1 MSYMKRFAGLV
12 CAVAAIVF
20 FASCSKDKESG
31 SLSFNSP
38 AVFLSVGQ
46 TVTVGFKSVNLQNLS
61 VTNKPTGWSEPTIDV
76 AAQTLTITAPASFE
90 DDEVKTGSLVLAG
103 TPKGGSSVSATLFVG
118 VVSSI
123 TLDEGDRRGAANS
136 YIVNKP
142 EHNYLF
148 DAMHKGDGKTS
159 LATASVDVV
168 WQSKSGLIQYTELRD
183 GKVSFYVGADSDD
196 DEKIKEGNAVIGAY
210 DAGGTL
216 IWSWHIWAV
225 NYDPEKEENQFWPRS
240 SYIMM
245 NRNLGALA
253 NDNSTKENI
262 LASYGLYY
270 QWGRK
275 DPFIGPSSYNAA
287 NGASASMYN
296 GGGSRVYMKT
306 EVSSADAGT
315 MDYAVQ
321 NPLTF
326 IVGASGS
333 EYDWLWSA
341 HSDDLWD
348 DDAKTVNDPCPY
360 GWRVAPAEAFGTL
373 RIVQTPG
380 LEDADKF
387 GWVLDD
393 PYAGGNPS
401 LFIGAGRRIYRHI
414 QEDDTQGGG
423 SIQNFYPTP
432 IPDKQ
437 VRSSALYNQPWVGYY
452 WTTGTAAGT
461 KSSAFYFWFVKADP
475 AKSGIEN
482 DTPQYRANGMQVRCV
497 KAE

>member
-31 SLSFNSP
+31 SLSFDSP
-38 AVFLSVGQ
+38 AVFLSAGQ

-76 AAQTLTITAPASFE
+76 AAQTLTITAPGSFD
-90 DDEVKTGSLVLAG
+90 DDEVKTGSVVLAG
-103 TPKGGSSVSATLFVG
+103 SPKGGSSVSATLFVG
-118 VVSSI
+118 VVNGEDLS
-123 TLDEGDRRGAANS
+123 EKPANS
-136 YIVNKP
+136 YIVNTP
-142 EHNYLF
+142 ETNYLIS
-148 DAMHKGDGKTS
+148 AMHRGDVMAV
-159 LATASVDVV
+159 LPASVDVV
-168 WQSKSGLIQYTELRD
+168 WQSKSGLIQYTELRED

-196 DEKIKEGNAVIGAY
+196 EEKIKEGNAVIGAY
-210 DAGGTL
+210 DAGGTM
-216 IWSWHIWAV
+216 IWSWHIWAT
-225 NYDPEKEENQFWPRS
+225 NYDPDTAENQLAFNG
-240 SYIMM
+240 YTMM

-253 NDNSTKENI
+253 NDNSTTDKI

-275 DPFIGPSSYNAA
+275 DPFIGPASYNAA

-315 MDYAVQ
+315 MDYAVR

-326 IVGASGS
+326 IVGVSDS

-341 HSDDLWD
+341 HSDGLWSD
-348 DDAKTVNDPCPY
+348 TKTVNDPCPY
-360 GWRVAPAEAFGTL
+360 GWRVAPSVAFDNLFIQNTPEAG
-373 RIVQTPG
+373 
-380 LEDADKF
+380 DADKF
-387 GWVLDD
+387 GWTLYG
-393 PYAGGNPS
+393 PQSGPS
-401 LFIGAGRRIYRHI
+401 FFIGAGRRIYRHI

-432 IPDKQ
+432 IDKQ

-452 WTTGTAAGT
+452 WTTGTAAET
-461 KSSAFYFWFVKADP
+461 KSSALYFWFDKSNP
-475 AKSGIEN
+475 ANSSLEN
-482 DTPQYRANGMQVRCV
+482 NTLQYRANGMQVRCV
-497 KAE
+497 KVN

>member
-1 MSYMKRFAGLV
+1 MNYMKRFAGLV

-31 SLSFNSP
+31 SLSFDSP
-38 AVFLSVGQ
+38 AVFLSAGQ

-76 AAQTLTITAPASFE
+76 AAQTLTITAPGSFD
-90 DDEVKTGSLVLAG
+90 DDEVKTGSVVLAG
-103 TPKGGSSVSATLFVG
+103 SPKGGSSVSATLFVG
-118 VVSSI
+118 VVDSKDMSA
-123 TLDEGDRRGAANS
+123 EPANS

-142 EHNYLF
+142 ECNYLF

-196 DEKIKEGNAVIGAY
+196 EEKIKEGNAVIGAY
-210 DAGGTL
+210 DAGGTM

-225 NYDPEKEENQFWPRS
+225 NYDPDTAENQLAFNG
-240 SYIMM
+240 YTMM

-253 NDNSTKENI
+253 NDNSTAEKI

-275 DPFIGPSSYNAA
+275 DPFIGPASYNAA

-296 GGGSRVYMKT
+296 GGGSRVYLKT

-315 MDYAVQ
+315 MDYAVR

-326 IVGASGS
+326 IVGVSDS

-341 HSDDLWD
+341 HSDGLWSD
-348 DDAKTVNDPCPY
+348 TKTVNDPCPY
-360 GWRVAPAEAFGTL
+360 GWRVAPSVAFDNLFIQNTPEAG
-373 RIVQTPG
+373 
-380 LEDADKF
+380 DADKF
-387 GWVLDD
+387 GWTLYG
-393 PYAGGNPS
+393 PQSGPS

-432 IPDKQ
+432 IDKQ

-461 KSSAFYFWFVKADP
+461 KSSALYFWFDKSNP
-475 AKSGIEN
+475 ANSSLEN
-482 DTPQYRANGMQVRCV
+482 NTPQYRANGMQVRCV
-497 KAE
+497 KAN

>member
-38 AVFLSVGQ
+38 AVFLSAGQ
-46 TVTVGFKSVNLQNLS
+46 TATVGFKSVNLQNLS
-61 VTNKPTGWSEPTIDV
+61 VTNKPTGWADPTIDV
-76 AAQTLTITAPASFE
+76 AAQTLTITAPASFD

-118 VVSSI
+118 VVESEDLS
-123 TLDEGDRRGAANS
+123 GKPANS
-136 YIVNKP
+136 YVVSKP

-148 DAMHKGDGKTS
+148 DAMHKGDGTSS

-196 DEKIKEGNAVIGAY
+196 EEKIKEGNAVIGAY
-210 DAGGTL
+210 DAGGTM

-225 NYDPEKEENQFWPRS
+225 NYDPEAAVVNFGLYQ
-240 SYIMM
+240 MM
-245 NRNLGALA
+245 TRNLGALA
-253 NDNSTKENI
+253 NDNSTTDKI

-275 DPFIGPSSYNAA
+275 DPFIGPASYNAA

-296 GGGSRVYMKT
+296 GGGSRVYLKT
-306 EVSSADAGT
+306 EVSSAEAGT
-315 MDYAVQ
+315 MDYAVR

-326 IVGASGS
+326 IVGVAGS

-341 HSDDLWD
+341 HSDALWPETQ
-348 DDAKTVNDPCPY
+348 KSVHDPCPY
-360 GWRVAPAEAFGTL
+360 GWRVAPAAAFDRL
-373 RIVQTPG
+373 YIANTPSA
-380 LEDADKF
+380 EYADKF
-387 GWVLDD
+387 GWTLAD
-393 PYAGGNPS
+393 PDGKGAS
-401 LFIGAGRRIYRHI
+401 LFIGAGRRIYRHT
-414 QEDDTQGGG
+414 QENDTQGGG

-432 IPDKQ
+432 IPDTQ

-452 WTTGTAAGT
+452 WTAAASGTQ
-461 KSSAFYFWFVKADP
+461 SSAFYFWFD
-475 AKSGIEN
+475 KSAPEN
-482 DTPQYRANGMQVRCV
+482 SGVTHNTPQYRANGMQVRCV
-497 KAE
+497 KAN

>member
-1 MSYMKRFAGLV
+1 MNYMKRFAGLV

-31 SLSFNSP
+31 SLSFDSP
-38 AVFLSVGQ
+38 AVFLSAGQ

-76 AAQTLTITAPASFE
+76 AAQTLTITAPGSFD
-90 DDEVKTGSLVLAG
+90 DDEVKTGSVVLAG
-103 TPKGGSSVSATLFVG
+103 SPKGGSSVSATLFVG
-118 VVSSI
+118 VVGSKDMSA
-123 TLDEGDRRGAANS
+123 EPANS
-136 YIVNKP
+136 YIVNTP
-142 EHNYLF
+142 DMNYLF

-196 DEKIKEGNAVIGAY
+196 DKKIKEGNAVIGAY

-225 NYDPEKEENQFWPRS
+225 NYDPEKPENQVFPGQT
-240 SYIMM
+240 MM

-253 NDNSTKENI
+253 NDNSTQENI

-306 EVSSADAGT
+306 EVSSAEAGT
-315 MDYAVQ
+315 MDYAVR

-326 IVGASGS
+326 IVGVSGS

-341 HSDDLWD
+341 HSDDLWGD
-348 DDAKTVNDPCPY
+348 TKTVNDPCPY
-360 GWRVAPAEAFGTL
+360 GWRVAPSAAYDNLLISNTPEAG
-373 RIVQTPG
+373 
-380 LEDADKF
+380 DADKF
-387 GWVLDD
+387 GWTLDR
-393 PYAGGNPS
+393 PGVVPS
-401 LFIGAGRRIYRHI
+401 LFIGAGRRIYRHT
-414 QEDDTQGGG
+414 QENDTKGGG

-432 IPDKQ
+432 IDKQ

-461 KSSAFYFWFVKADP
+461 KSSAFYFWFDKADP
-475 AKSGIEN
+475 ANSGVEN
-482 DTPQYRANGMQVRCV
+482 NTPQYRANGMQVRCV
-497 KAE
+497 KVE

>member
-1 MSYMKRFAGLV
+1 MNYMKRFAGLV

-38 AVFLSVGQ
+38 AVFLSAGQ
-46 TVTVGFKSVNLQNLS
+46 TATVGFKSVNLQNLS
-61 VTNKPTGWSEPTIDV
+61 VTNKPTGWADPTIDV
-76 AAQTLTITAPASFE
+76 AAQTLTITAPATFD

-118 VVSSI
+118 VVESEDLS
-123 TLDEGDRRGAANS
+123 GKPANS
-136 YIVNKP
+136 YIVSKP
-142 EHNYLF
+142 DHNYLIS
-148 DAMHKGDGKTS
+148 AMHRGDIMAV
-159 LATASVDVV
+159 LPASVDVV
-168 WQSKSGLIQYTELRD
+168 WQSKSGLIQYTELRED

-196 DEKIKEGNAVIGAY
+196 EKKIKEGNAVIGAY

-225 NYDPEKEENQFWPRS
+225 NYDPEKTENQVVFNG
-240 SYIMM
+240 YAMM

-253 NDNSTKENI
+253 NDNSTAEKI

-306 EVSSADAGT
+306 EVSSAEAGT
-315 MDYAVQ
+315 MDYAVR

-326 IVGASGS
+326 IVGVSGS

-341 HSDDLWD
+341 HSDDLWGD
-348 DDAKTVNDPCPY
+348 TKTVNDPCPY
-360 GWRVAPAEAFGTL
+360 GWRVAPAAAFNDL
-373 RIVQTPG
+373 SIVGAPAAG
-380 LEDADKF
+380 DADKF
-387 GWVLDD
+387 GWTL
-393 PYAGGNPS
+393 GENGNES
-401 LFIGAGRRIYRHI
+401 LFIGAGRRIYRHT
-414 QEDDTQGGG
+414 QENDTKGGG

-432 IPDKQ
+432 IPDTQ

-452 WTTGTAAGT
+452 WTAAASGTQ
-461 KSSAFYFWFVKADP
+461 SSAFYFWFD
-475 AKSGIEN
+475 KSAPEN
-482 DTPQYRANGMQVRCV
+482 SGVTHNTPQYRANGMQVRCV
-497 KAE
+497 KAN

>member
-12 CAVAAIVF
+12 CAVAAIAF

-38 AVFLSVGQ
+38 AVFLSAGQ

-76 AAQTLTITAPASFE
+76 AAQTLTITAPASFD
-90 DDEVKTGSLVLAG
+90 DDEVKTGSVVLAG
-103 TPKGGSSVSATLFVG
+103 SPKGGSSVSATLFVG
-118 VVSSI
+118 VVNGEDLS
-123 TLDEGDRRGAANS
+123 EKPANS
-136 YIVNKP
+136 YIVNTP
-142 EHNYLF
+142 ETNYLIS
-148 DAMHKGDGKTS
+148 AMHRGDVMAV
-159 LATASVDVV
+159 LPASVDVV
-168 WQSKSGLIQYTELRD
+168 WQSKLGLIQYTELRED

-216 IWSWHIWAV
+216 MWSWHIWAT
-225 NYDPEKEENQFWPRS
+225 NYDPEIADNQVVFNG
-240 SYIMM
+240 YTIM

-253 NDNSTKENI
+253 NDNSTAEKI

-287 NGASASMYN
+287 NGSSASMYN

-315 MDYAVQ
+315 MDYAVR

-326 IVGASGS
+326 IVGVSDS

-341 HSDDLWD
+341 HSDDLWSD
-348 DDAKTVNDPCPY
+348 TKTVNDPCPY
-360 GWRVAPAEAFGTL
+360 GWRVAPSAAFDNLFIQNTPEAG
-373 RIVQTPG
+373 
-380 LEDADKF
+380 DADKF
-387 GWVLDD
+387 GWTLYG
-393 PYAGGNPS
+393 PQSGPS

-432 IPDKQ
+432 IDKQ

-452 WTTGTAAGT
+452 WTTAAAAGT
-461 KSSAFYFWFVKADP
+461 KSSALYFWFDKSNP
-475 AKSGIEN
+475 ANSSLEN
-482 DTPQYRANGMQVRCV
+482 NTPQYRANGMQVRCV
-497 KAE
+497 QVE

>member
-1 MSYMKRFAGLV
+1 MNYMKRFAGLV

-31 SLSFNSP
+31 SLSFDSP
-38 AVFLSVGQ
+38 AVFLSAGQ

-76 AAQTLTITAPASFE
+76 AAQTLTITAPGSFD
-90 DDEVKTGSLVLAG
+90 DDEVKTGSVVLAG
-103 TPKGGSSVSATLFVG
+103 SPKGGSSVSATLFVG
-118 VVSSI
+118 VVDSKDMSA
-123 TLDEGDRRGAANS
+123 EPANS

-142 EHNYLF
+142 ECNYLF

-196 DEKIKEGNAVIGAY
+196 EEKIKEGNAVIGAY
-210 DAGGTL
+210 DAGGTM

-225 NYDPEKEENQFWPRS
+225 NYDPDTAENQLAFNG
-240 SYIMM
+240 YTMM

-253 NDNSTKENI
+253 NDNSTVEKI

-275 DPFIGPSSYNAA
+275 DPFIGPASYNAA

-296 GGGSRVYMKT
+296 GGGSRVYLKT

-315 MDYAVQ
+315 MDYAVR

-326 IVGASGS
+326 IVGVSDS

-341 HSDDLWD
+341 HSDALWSQTQ
-348 DDAKTVNDPCPY
+348 KSVNDPCPY
-360 GWRVAPAEAFGTL
+360 GWRVAPAAAFDNLFIQNTPEAG
-373 RIVQTPG
+373 
-380 LEDADKF
+380 DADKF
-387 GWVLDD
+387 GWTLYG
-393 PYAGGNPS
+393 PQSGPS

-432 IPDKQ
+432 IDKQ

-461 KSSAFYFWFVKADP
+461 KSSALYFWFDKSNP
-475 AKSGIEN
+475 ANSSLEN
-482 DTPQYRANGMQVRCV
+482 NTPQYRANGMQVRCV
-497 KAE
+497 KVN

>member
-1 MSYMKRFAGLV
+1 
-12 CAVAAIVF
+12 
-20 FASCSKDKESG
+20 
-31 SLSFNSP
+31 
-38 AVFLSVGQ
+38 
-46 TVTVGFKSVNLQNLS
+46 
-61 VTNKPTGWSEPTIDV
+61 
-76 AAQTLTITAPASFE
+76 
-90 DDEVKTGSLVLAG
+90 
-103 TPKGGSSVSATLFVG
+103 
-118 VVSSI
+118 
-123 TLDEGDRRGAANS
+123 
-136 YIVNKP
+136 
-142 EHNYLF
+142 
-148 DAMHKGDGKTS
+148 MHKGDGKTS

-216 IWSWHIWAV
+216 IWSWHIWATDY
-225 NYDPEKEENQFWPRS
+225 NPSAANAGTTALFNGYM
-240 SYIMM
+240 MM
-245 NRNLGALA
+245 NRNLGALD
-253 NDNSTKENI
+253 NDNSTTEKI

-287 NGASASMYN
+287 NGSSASMYN

-315 MDYAVQ
+315 MDYVVR

-326 IVGASGS
+326 IVGVSDS

-341 HSDDLWD
+341 HSDDLWSD
-348 DDAKTVNDPCPY
+348 TKTVNDPCPY
-360 GWRVAPAEAFGTL
+360 GWRVAPSAAYDHLSIQNTPEAG
-373 RIVQTPG
+373 
-380 LEDADKF
+380 DADKF
-387 GWVLDD
+387 GWTLYG
-393 PYAGGNPS
+393 PQSGPS

-461 KSSAFYFWFVKADP
+461 KSSALYFWFDKSNP
-475 AKSGIEN
+475 ANSSLEN
-482 DTPQYRANGMQVRCV
+482 NTPQYRANGMQVRCV
-497 KAE
+497 QVE

>member
-1 MSYMKRFAGLV
+1 MNYMKRFAGLV

-38 AVFLSVGQ
+38 AVFLSAGQ
-46 TVTVGFKSVNLQNLS
+46 TATVGFKSVNLQNLS
-61 VTNKPTGWSEPTIDV
+61 VTNKPTGWADPTIDA
-76 AAQTLTITAPASFE
+76 AAQTLTITAPATFD

-118 VVSSI
+118 VVESEDLS
-123 TLDEGDRRGAANS
+123 GKPANS
-136 YIVNKP
+136 YIVSKP
-142 EHNYLF
+142 DHNYLIS
-148 DAMHKGDGKTS
+148 AMHRGDIMAV
-159 LATASVDVV
+159 LPASVDVV
-168 WQSKSGLIQYTELRD
+168 WQSKSGLIQYTELRED

-196 DEKIKEGNAVIGAY
+196 EEKIKEGNAVIGAY
-210 DAGGTL
+210 DAGGTM

-225 NYDPEKEENQFWPRS
+225 NYDPEASVVNFNGYE
-240 SYIMM
+240 MM
-245 NRNLGALA
+245 DRNLGALA
-253 NDNSTKENI
+253 NDNSTADKI

-275 DPFIGPSSYNAA
+275 DPFIGPASYNAA

-315 MDYAVQ
+315 MDYAVR

-326 IVGASGS
+326 IVGVAGS

-341 HSDDLWD
+341 HSDALWSQTQ
-348 DDAKTVNDPCPY
+348 KSVNDPCPY
-360 GWRVAPAEAFGTL
+360 GWRVAPATAFDRL
-373 RIVQTPG
+373 VIDNIPSA
-380 LEDADKF
+380 EYADKF
-387 GWVLDD
+387 GWTLAD
-393 PYAGGNPS
+393 PDYGTSS
-401 LFIGAGRRIYRHI
+401 LFIGAGRRIYRHT
-414 QEDDTQGGG
+414 QENDTQGGG

-432 IPDKQ
+432 IDKQ

-452 WTTGTAAGT
+452 WTAAASGTQ
-461 KSSAFYFWFVKADP
+461 SSAFYFWFD
-475 AKSGIEN
+475 KSAPEN
-482 DTPQYRANGMQVRCV
+482 SGVTRNTLQYRANGMQVRCV
-497 KAE
+497 KVN

>member
-12 CAVAAIVF
+12 CAVAAIAF

-38 AVFLSVGQ
+38 AVFLSAGQ

-76 AAQTLTITAPASFE
+76 AAQTLTITAPGSFD
-90 DDEVKTGSLVLAG
+90 DDEVKTGSVVLAG
-103 TPKGGSSVSATLFVG
+103 SPKGGSSVSATLFVG
-118 VVSSI
+118 VVNGEDLS
-123 TLDEGDRRGAANS
+123 EKPANS

-142 EHNYLF
+142 ETNYLIS
-148 DAMHKGDGKTS
+148 AMHRGDVMAV
-159 LATASVDVV
+159 LPASVDVV
-168 WQSKSGLIQYTELRD
+168 WQSKSGLIQYTELRED

-216 IWSWHIWAV
+216 MWSWHIWAT
-225 NYDPEKEENQFWPRS
+225 NYDPEIADNQVVFNG
-240 SYIMM
+240 YTIM

-253 NDNSTKENI
+253 NDNSTAEKI

-287 NGASASMYN
+287 NGSSASMYN

-315 MDYAVQ
+315 MDYAVR

-326 IVGASGS
+326 IVGVSDS

-341 HSDDLWD
+341 HSDDLWSD
-348 DDAKTVNDPCPY
+348 TKTVNDPCPY
-360 GWRVAPAEAFGTL
+360 GWRVAPSAAFDNLFIQNTPEAG
-373 RIVQTPG
+373 
-380 LEDADKF
+380 DADKF
-387 GWVLDD
+387 GWTLYG
-393 PYAGGNPS
+393 PQSGPS

-432 IPDKQ
+432 IDKQ

-452 WTTGTAAGT
+452 WTTAAAAGT
-461 KSSAFYFWFVKADP
+461 KSSALYFWFD
-475 AKSGIEN
+475 KSNPVNSSLEN
-482 DTPQYRANGMQVRCV
+482 NTPQYRANGMQVRCV
-497 KAE
+497 QVE

>member
-38 AVFLSVGQ
+38 AVFLSAGQ

-61 VTNKPTGWSEPTIDV
+61 VTNKPTGWADPTIDV
-76 AAQTLTITAPASFE
+76 AAQTLTITAPATFD

-118 VVSSI
+118 VVESEDLS
-123 TLDEGDRRGAANS
+123 GKPANS
-136 YIVNKP
+136 YIVSKP
-142 EHNYLF
+142 DHNYLIS
-148 DAMHKGDGKTS
+148 AMHRGDIMAV
-159 LATASVDVV
+159 LPASVDVV
-168 WQSKSGLIQYTELRD
+168 WQSKSGLIQYTELRED

-196 DEKIKEGNAVIGAY
+196 ETKIKEGNAVIGAY
-210 DAGGTL
+210 DAGGAL

-225 NYDPEKEENQFWPRS
+225 NYDPEKTENQVVFNG
-240 SYIMM
+240 YAMM

-253 NDNSTKENI
+253 NDNSTAEKI

-306 EVSSADAGT
+306 EVSSAEAGT
-315 MDYAVQ
+315 MDYAVR

-326 IVGASGS
+326 IVGVSGS

-341 HSDDLWD
+341 HSDDLWGD
-348 DDAKTVNDPCPY
+348 TKTVNDPCPY
-360 GWRVAPAEAFGTL
+360 GWRVAPAAAFSSL
-373 RIVQTPG
+373 AIYEIPG

-387 GWVLDD
+387 GWTLAHPDL
-393 PYAGGNPS
+393 GSNS
-401 LFIGAGRRIYRHI
+401 LFIGAGRRIYRHT
-414 QEDDTQGGG
+414 QENDTQGGG

-432 IPDKQ
+432 IDKQ

-452 WTTGTAAGT
+452 WTTGTVAGT
-461 KSSAFYFWFVKADP
+461 QSSAFYFWFDKADP
-475 AKSGIEN
+475 ANSGVQN
-482 DTPQYRANGMQVRCV
+482 NTPQRRANGMQVRCV
-497 KAE
+497 KVE

>member
-1 MSYMKRFAGLV
+1 MNYMKRFAGLV

-31 SLSFNSP
+31 SLSFDSP
-38 AVFLSVGQ
+38 AVFLSAGQ

-76 AAQTLTITAPASFE
+76 AAQTLTITAPGSFD
-90 DDEVKTGSLVLAG
+90 DDEVKTGSVVLAG
-103 TPKGGSSVSATLFVG
+103 SPKGGSSVSATLFVG
-118 VVSSI
+118 VVDSKDMSA
-123 TLDEGDRRGAANS
+123 EPANS

-142 EHNYLF
+142 ECNYLF
-148 DAMHKGDGKTS
+148 DAMHKGDGTSS

-196 DEKIKEGNAVIGAY
+196 EEKIKEGNAVIGAY
-210 DAGGTL
+210 DAGGTM

-225 NYDPEKEENQFWPRS
+225 NYDPDTVENQLAFNG
-240 SYIMM
+240 YTMM

-253 NDNSTKENI
+253 NDNSTAEKI

-275 DPFIGPSSYNAA
+275 DPFIGPASYNAA

-296 GGGSRVYMKT
+296 GGGSRVYLKT

-315 MDYAVQ
+315 MDYAVR

-326 IVGASGS
+326 IVGVSDS

-341 HSDDLWD
+341 HSDDLWSD
-348 DDAKTVNDPCPY
+348 TKTVNDPCPY
-360 GWRVAPAEAFGTL
+360 GWRVAPSVAFDNLFIQNTPEAG
-373 RIVQTPG
+373 
-380 LEDADKF
+380 DADKF
-387 GWVLDD
+387 GWTLYG
-393 PYAGGNPS
+393 PQSGPS

-432 IPDKQ
+432 IDKQ

-461 KSSAFYFWFVKADP
+461 KSSALYFWFDKSNP
-475 AKSGIEN
+475 ANSSLEN
-482 DTPQYRANGMQVRCV
+482 NTPQYRANGMQVRCV
-497 KAE
+497 KAN

>member
-1 MSYMKRFAGLV
+1 MNYMKRFAGLV
-12 CAVAAIVF
+12 CAVAAIAF

-38 AVFLSVGQ
+38 AVFLSAGQ

-76 AAQTLTITAPASFE
+76 AAQTLTITAPASFV
-90 DDEVKTGSLVLAG
+90 DDEVKTGSVVLAG
-103 TPKGGSSVSATLFVG
+103 SPKGGSSVSATLFVG
-118 VVSSI
+118 VVNGEDLS
-123 TLDEGDRRGAANS
+123 EKPANS
-136 YIVNKP
+136 YIVNTP
-142 EHNYLF
+142 ETNYLIS
-148 DAMHKGDGKTS
+148 AMHRGDVMAV
-159 LATASVDVV
+159 LPASVDVV
-168 WQSKSGLIQYTELRD
+168 WQSKSGLIQYTELRED

-216 IWSWHIWAV
+216 MWSWHIWAT
-225 NYDPEKEENQFWPRS
+225 NYDPEIADNQVVFNG
-240 SYIMM
+240 YTIM

-253 NDNSTKENI
+253 NDNSTAEKI

-287 NGASASMYN
+287 NGSSASMYN

-315 MDYAVQ
+315 MDYAVR

-326 IVGASGS
+326 IVGVSDS

-341 HSDDLWD
+341 HSDDLWSD
-348 DDAKTVNDPCPY
+348 TKTVNDPCPY
-360 GWRVAPAEAFGTL
+360 GWRVAPSAAFDNLFIQNTPEAG
-373 RIVQTPG
+373 
-380 LEDADKF
+380 DADKF
-387 GWVLDD
+387 GWTLYG
-393 PYAGGNPS
+393 PQSGPS

-432 IPDKQ
+432 IDKQ

-452 WTTGTAAGT
+452 WTTAAAAGT
-461 KSSAFYFWFVKADP
+461 KSSALYFWFDKSNP
-475 AKSGIEN
+475 ANSSLEN
-482 DTPQYRANGMQVRCV
+482 NTPQYRANGMQVRCV
-497 KAE
+497 QVE

>member
-1 MSYMKRFAGLV
+1 MNYMKRFAGLV

-31 SLSFNSP
+31 SLSFDSP
-38 AVFLSVGQ
+38 AVFLSAGQ

-76 AAQTLTITAPASFE
+76 AAQTLTITAPGSFD
-90 DDEVKTGSLVLAG
+90 DDEVKTGSVVLAG
-103 TPKGGSSVSATLFVG
+103 SPKGGSSVSATLFVG
-118 VVSSI
+118 VVDSKDMSA
-123 TLDEGDRRGAANS
+123 EPANS

-142 EHNYLF
+142 ECNYLF
-148 DAMHKGDGKTS
+148 DAMHKGDGKIS

-196 DEKIKEGNAVIGAY
+196 EEKIKEGNAVIGAY
-210 DAGGTL
+210 DAGGTM

-225 NYDPEKEENQFWPRS
+225 NYDPDTAENQLTFNG
-240 SYIMM
+240 YTMM

-253 NDNSTKENI
+253 NDNSTTDKI

-296 GGGSRVYMKT
+296 GGGSRVYLKT

-315 MDYAVQ
+315 MDYAVR

-326 IVGASGS
+326 IVGVSDS

-341 HSDDLWD
+341 HSDDLWSD
-348 DDAKTVNDPCPY
+348 TKTVNDPCPY
-360 GWRVAPAEAFGTL
+360 GWRVAPSVAFDNLFIQNTPEAG
-373 RIVQTPG
+373 
-380 LEDADKF
+380 DADKF
-387 GWVLDD
+387 GWTLYG
-393 PYAGGNPS
+393 PQSGPS

-432 IPDKQ
+432 IDKQ

-461 KSSAFYFWFVKADP
+461 KSSALYFWFDKSNP
-475 AKSGIEN
+475 ANSSLEN
-482 DTPQYRANGMQVRCV
+482 NTPQYRANGMQVRCV
-497 KAE
+497 KAN

>member
-38 AVFLSVGQ
+38 AVFLSAGQ

-61 VTNKPTGWSEPTIDV
+61 VTNKPTGWAEPTIDV
-76 AAQTLTITAPASFE
+76 AAQTLTITAPATFD
-90 DDEVKTGSLVLAG
+90 DDEVKTGSLVLVG

-118 VVSSI
+118 VVGSKDMSA
-123 TLDEGDRRGAANS
+123 EPANS
-136 YIVNKP
+136 YIVNTP
-142 EHNYLF
+142 DMNYLF

-196 DEKIKEGNAVIGAY
+196 DKKIKEGNAVIGAY

-225 NYDPEKEENQFWPRS
+225 NYDPEKPENQVFPGQT
-240 SYIMM
+240 MM

-253 NDNSTKENI
+253 NDNSTQENI

-306 EVSSADAGT
+306 EVSSAEAGT
-315 MDYAVQ
+315 MDYAVR

-326 IVGASGS
+326 IVGVSGS

-341 HSDDLWD
+341 HSDDLWGD
-348 DDAKTVNDPCPY
+348 TKTVNDPCPY
-360 GWRVAPAEAFGTL
+360 GWRVAPSAAYDNLLISNTPEAG
-373 RIVQTPG
+373 
-380 LEDADKF
+380 DADKF
-387 GWVLDD
+387 GWTLDR
-393 PYAGGNPS
+393 PGVVPS
-401 LFIGAGRRIYRHI
+401 LFIGAGRRIYRHT
-414 QEDDTQGGG
+414 QENDTKGGG

-432 IPDKQ
+432 IDKQ

-461 KSSAFYFWFVKADP
+461 KSSAFYFWFDKADP
-475 AKSGIEN
+475 ANSGVEN
-482 DTPQYRANGMQVRCV
+482 NTPQYRANGMQVRCV
-497 KAE
+497 KVE

>member
-31 SLSFNSP
+31 SLSFDSP
-38 AVFLSVGQ
+38 AVFLSAGQ

-76 AAQTLTITAPASFE
+76 AAQTLTITAPGSFD
-90 DDEVKTGSLVLAG
+90 DDEVKTGSVVLAG
-103 TPKGGSSVSATLFVG
+103 SPKGGSSVSATLFVG
-118 VVSSI
+118 VVNGEDLS
-123 TLDEGDRRGAANS
+123 EKPANS
-136 YIVNKP
+136 YIVNTP
-142 EHNYLF
+142 ETNYLIS
-148 DAMHKGDGKTS
+148 AMHRGDVMAV
-159 LATASVDVV
+159 LPASVDVV
-168 WQSKSGLIQYTELRD
+168 WQSKSGLIQYTELRED

-196 DEKIKEGNAVIGAY
+196 EEKIKEGNAVIGAY
-210 DAGGTL
+210 DAGGTM

-225 NYDPEKEENQFWPRS
+225 NYDPDTAENQLAFNG
-240 SYIMM
+240 YTMM
-245 NRNLGALA
+245 NRNLGALN
-253 NDNSTKENI
+253 NDNSTTDKI

-287 NGASASMYN
+287 NGSSASMYN

-315 MDYAVQ
+315 MDYAVR

-326 IVGASGS
+326 IVGVSDS

-341 HSDDLWD
+341 HSDGLWSD
-348 DDAKTVNDPCPY
+348 TKTVNDPCPY
-360 GWRVAPAEAFGTL
+360 GWRVAPSVAFDNLFIQNTPEAG
-373 RIVQTPG
+373 
-380 LEDADKF
+380 DADKF
-387 GWVLDD
+387 GWTLYG
-393 PYAGGNPS
+393 PQSGPS

-432 IPDKQ
+432 IDKQ

-461 KSSAFYFWFVKADP
+461 KSSALYFWFDKSNP
-475 AKSGIEN
+475 ANSSLEN
-482 DTPQYRANGMQVRCV
+482 NTPQYRANGMQVRCV
-497 KAE
+497 KVN

>member
-38 AVFLSVGQ
+38 AVFLSAGQ

-61 VTNKPTGWSEPTIDV
+61 VTNKPTGWAEPTIDV
-76 AAQTLTITAPASFE
+76 AAQTLTITAPATFD

-118 VVSSI
+118 VVESEDLS
-123 TLDEGDRRGAANS
+123 GKPANS
-136 YIVNKP
+136 YIVSKP
-142 EHNYLF
+142 DHNYLIS
-148 DAMHKGDGKTS
+148 AMHRGDIMAV
-159 LATASVDVV
+159 LPASVDVV
-168 WQSKSGLIQYTELRD
+168 WQSKSGLIQYTELRED

-196 DEKIKEGNAVIGAY
+196 EKKIKEGNAVIGAY
-210 DAGGTL
+210 DAGGAL

-225 NYDPEKEENQFWPRS
+225 NYDPEKTENQVVFNG
-240 SYIMM
+240 YAMM
-245 NRNLGALA
+245 DRNLGALA
-253 NDNSTKENI
+253 NDNSTAEKI

-306 EVSSADAGT
+306 EVSSAEAGT
-315 MDYAVQ
+315 MDYAVR

-326 IVGASGS
+326 IVGVSGS

-341 HSDDLWD
+341 HSDDLWGD
-348 DDAKTVNDPCPY
+348 TKTVNDPCPY
-360 GWRVAPAEAFGTL
+360 GWRVAPAAAFSSL
-373 RIVQTPG
+373 AIYEIPG

-387 GWVLDD
+387 GWTL
-393 PYAGGNPS
+393 G
-401 LFIGAGRRIYRHI
+401 
-414 QEDDTQGGG
+414 
-423 SIQNFYPTP
+423 
-432 IPDKQ
+432 
-437 VRSSALYNQPWVGYY
+437 
-452 WTTGTAAGT
+452 
-461 KSSAFYFWFVKADP
+461 
-475 AKSGIEN
+475 
-482 DTPQYRANGMQVRCV
+482 
-497 KAE
+497 

>member
-1 MSYMKRFAGLV
+1 MNYMKRFAGLV

-31 SLSFNSP
+31 SLSFDSP
-38 AVFLSVGQ
+38 AVFLSAGQ

-76 AAQTLTITAPASFE
+76 AAQTLTITAPGSFD
-90 DDEVKTGSLVLAG
+90 DDEVKTGSVVLAG
-103 TPKGGSSVSATLFVG
+103 SPKGGSSVSATLFVG
-118 VVSSI
+118 VVDSKDMSA
-123 TLDEGDRRGAANS
+123 EPANS

-142 EHNYLF
+142 ECNYLF
-148 DAMHKGDGKTS
+148 DAMHKGDGTSS

-196 DEKIKEGNAVIGAY
+196 EEKIKEGNAVIGAY
-210 DAGGTL
+210 DAGGTM

-225 NYDPEKEENQFWPRS
+225 NYDPDTAENQLTFN
-240 SYIMM
+240 SYTMM
-245 NRNLGALA
+245 NRNLGALN
-253 NDNSTKENI
+253 NDNSTTDKI

-275 DPFIGPSSYNAA
+275 DPFIGPASYNAA

-315 MDYAVQ
+315 MDYAVR

-326 IVGASGS
+326 IVGVSGS

-341 HSDDLWD
+341 HSDALWS
-348 DDAKTVNDPCPY
+348 ASQKSVNDPCPY
-360 GWRVAPAEAFGTL
+360 GWCVAPSIAFSRL
-373 RIVQTPG
+373 RIYDTPSA
-380 LEDADKF
+380 EYADKF
-387 GWVLDD
+387 GWTLYNTDL
-393 PYAGGNPS
+393 GHSES
-401 LFIGAGRRIYRHI
+401 LFIGAGRRIYRHT
-414 QEDDTQGGG
+414 QENDTQGGG
-423 SIQNFYPTP
+423 SIQNFFPSP
-432 IPDKQ
+432 IDKE
-437 VRSSALYNQPWVGYY
+437 VRSSAIYNQPWVGYY
-452 WTTGTAAGT
+452 WTAAASGTQ
-461 KSSAFYFWFVKADP
+461 SLAFYFWFDKSAP
-475 AKSGIEN
+475 ANSGVTDN
-482 DTPQYRANGMQVRCV
+482 TPQYRANGMQVRCV
-497 KAE
+497 KAN

>member
-1 MSYMKRFAGLV
+1 MNYMKRFAGLV

-31 SLSFNSP
+31 SLSFDSP
-38 AVFLSVGQ
+38 AVFLSAGQ
-46 TVTVGFKSVNLQNLS
+46 TVKVGFKSVNLQNLS
-61 VTNKPTGWSEPTIDV
+61 VTNKPTGWAEPTIDA
-76 AAQTLTITAPASFE
+76 AAQTLTITAPATFD

-118 VVSSI
+118 VVESEDLS
-123 TLDEGDRRGAANS
+123 DKPANS
-136 YIVNKP
+136 YIVSKP
-142 EHNYLF
+142 EHNYLIS
-148 DAMHKGDGKTS
+148 AMHRGDVMAV
-159 LATASVDVV
+159 LPASVDVV
-168 WQSKSGLIQYTELRD
+168 WQSKSGLIQYTELRED

-196 DEKIKEGNAVIGAY
+196 ETKIKEGNAVIGAY
-210 DAGGTL
+210 DAGGTM

-225 NYDPEKEENQFWPRS
+225 DYDPDATGGALQFNN
-240 SYIMM
+240 YAMM

-306 EVSSADAGT
+306 EVSSAEAGT
-315 MDYAVQ
+315 MNYAVQ

-326 IVGASGS
+326 IVGVSGS

-341 HSDDLWD
+341 HSDDLWGD
-348 DDAKTVNDPCPY
+348 TKTVNDPCPY
-360 GWRVAPAEAFGTL
+360 GWRVAPAAAFSRL
-373 RIVQTPG
+373 VIDENPG

-387 GWVLDD
+387 GWTLAHPDL
-393 PYAGGNPS
+393 GSNS
-401 LFIGAGRRIYRHI
+401 LFIGAGRRIYRHT
-414 QEDDTQGGG
+414 QENDTQGGG

-432 IPDKQ
+432 IDKQ

-461 KSSAFYFWFVKADP
+461 QSSAFYFWFD
-475 AKSGIEN
+475 KSNPEN
-482 DTPQYRANGMQVRCV
+482 SGVENNTPQYRANGMQVRCV
-497 KAE
+497 QVK

>member
-38 AVFLSVGQ
+38 AVFLSAGQ

-61 VTNKPTGWSEPTIDV
+61 VTNKPTGWAEPTIDV
-76 AAQTLTITAPASFE
+76 AAQTLTITAPATFD

-118 VVSSI
+118 VVESEDLS
-123 TLDEGDRRGAANS
+123 GKPANS
-136 YIVNKP
+136 YIVSKP
-142 EHNYLF
+142 DHNYLIS
-148 DAMHKGDGKTS
+148 AMHRGDIMAV
-159 LATASVDVV
+159 LPASVDVV
-168 WQSKSGLIQYTELRD
+168 WQSKSGLIQYTELRED

-196 DEKIKEGNAVIGAY
+196 EKKIKEGNAVIGAY

-225 NYDPEKEENQFWPRS
+225 NYDPEKTENQVVFNG
-240 SYIMM
+240 YAMM

-253 NDNSTKENI
+253 NDNSTAEKI

-306 EVSSADAGT
+306 EVSSAEAGT
-315 MDYAVQ
+315 MDYAVR

-326 IVGASGS
+326 IVGVSGS

-341 HSDDLWD
+341 HSDDLWGD
-348 DDAKTVNDPCPY
+348 TKTVNDPCPY
-360 GWRVAPAEAFGTL
+360 GWRVAPSAAYDNLLISNTPEAG
-373 RIVQTPG
+373 
-380 LEDADKF
+380 DADKF
-387 GWVLDD
+387 GWTLDR
-393 PYAGGNPS
+393 PGVVPS
-401 LFIGAGRRIYRHI
+401 LFIGAGRRIYRHT
-414 QEDDTQGGG
+414 QENDTKGGG

-432 IPDKQ
+432 IDKQ

-461 KSSAFYFWFVKADP
+461 KSSAFYFWFDKADP
-475 AKSGIEN
+475 ANSGVEN
-482 DTPQYRANGMQVRCV
+482 NTPQYRANGMQVRCV
-497 KAE
+497 KVE